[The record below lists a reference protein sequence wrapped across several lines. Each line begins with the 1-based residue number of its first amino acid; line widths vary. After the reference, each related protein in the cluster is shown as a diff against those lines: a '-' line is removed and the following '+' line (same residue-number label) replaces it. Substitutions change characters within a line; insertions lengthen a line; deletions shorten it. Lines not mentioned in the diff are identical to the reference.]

1 MSRCVVYQSG
11 GFTNYGISYRKYSQE
26 ELAEMGNR
34 AVTENDAIYCLK
46 ADSELHSELCEECT
60 LHGLVGC
67 DHCQTDAIDVAIK
80 ALEEVQ
86 QYRQIGTVSTCRNA
100 VEICRAMI
108 ERGIEMDNIKEY
120 ITFEDNL
127 MQRGY
132 DLKRLIEMMEQQTA
146 KKAITYRGTNR
157 ADCPACGATVRG
169 IDAPFGNW
177 CSKCGQ
183 RLDWEDEE

>member
-34 AVTENDAIYCLK
+34 TMTENDAIRELEWAKNRLMQCSHM
-46 ADSELHSELCEECT
+46 DSNRMCAFSM
-60 LHGLVGC
+60 
-67 DHCQTDAIDVAIK
+67 AIK

-86 QYRQIGTVSTCRNA
+86 QYRALGTP
-100 VEICRAMI
+100 EECRAA
-108 ERGIEMDNIKEY
+108 
-120 ITFEDNL
+120 
-127 MQRGY
+127 
-132 DLKRLIEMMEQQTA
+132 MEKQTA

-169 IDAPFGNW
+169 IGAPFGNW

>member
-34 AVTENDAIYCLK
+34 AMTENEAK
-46 ADSELHSELCEECT
+46 AVRFIENIKNHAMVTLDHIVKEEPNVSP
-60 LHGLVGC
+60 LVYKGREE
-67 DHCQTDAIDVAIK
+67 K
-80 ALEEVQ
+80 ANTILAMVEEVQ
-86 QYRQIGTVSTCRNA
+86 QYREIGTPEECQA
-100 VEICRAMI
+100 AM
-108 ERGIEMDNIKEY
+108 EK
-120 ITFEDNL
+120 
-127 MQRGY
+127 
-132 DLKRLIEMMEQQTA
+132 QTA